1 MKEVKR
7 ILTLDHVEYVV
18 LINALNQMRN
28 GLIRHKRSTD
38 AVDDLLLKAI
48 DAPTEKTGKR
58 KERGHAR

>member
-7 ILTLDHVEYVV
+7 LLTLDHVEYVV

-28 GLIRHKRSTD
+28 GLIRQKRSTD

>member
-7 ILTLDHVEYVV
+7 ILTLDHVEYGV

-28 GLIRHKRSTD
+28 GLIKEKRSTD
-38 AVDDLLLKAI
+38 AVDELLLKTI

-58 KERGHAR
+58 KGRDSAR

>member
-7 ILTLDHVEYVV
+7 ILTLDHVEYGV

-28 GLIRHKRSTD
+28 SLIRQKRPTD
-38 AVDDLLLKAI
+38 AVDDLLLKTI

-58 KERGHAR
+58 KRDHAR

>member
-7 ILTLDHVEYVV
+7 ILTFDHVEYGV
-18 LINALNQMRN
+18 LINALNQMQN
-28 GLIRHKRSTD
+28 GLIRQKRSTD

>member
-7 ILTLDHVEYVV
+7 MITLDHVEYGV

-28 GLIRHKRSTD
+28 SLIKQKRSTD
-38 AVDDLLLKAI
+38 AVDDLLLKTI

-58 KERGHAR
+58 KRDHAR

>member
-28 GLIRHKRSTD
+28 GLIRQKRSTD

-48 DAPTEKTGKR
+48 DAPTDKTGTR

>member
-7 ILTLDHVEYVV
+7 ILTLDHVEYGV
-18 LINALNQMRN
+18 LINALNQMQN
-28 GLIRHKRSTD
+28 GLIRQKRSTD